1 MNNIKLLH
9 EVIYSI
15 RNQQWNYHSWKSD
28 RTGESEYIV
37 SATVTEFSVQA
48 MGGWKFVH

>member
-1 MNNIKLLH
+1 MYEINNETTTAENRIAQSR
-9 EVIYSI
+9 VNI
-15 RNQQWNYHSWKSD
+15 
-28 RTGESEYIV
+28 YIV